1 MYKDTNYAIWDIY
14 ILLDKHRRR
23 YTKVNGRVVF
33 LMPRQLA
40 LRKRSPEQQRK
51 TISDEQQAHN
61 IMRWYTKHK
70 STMLP
75 DIHLILWYIW
85 RTYFEKIVIV
95 IANMLSTSRNQEGFQ
110 DHHLHPIMMLDDV
123 RVRLQPPE
131 PRVTSHSKTVL
142 KTRRSPK
149 KSNAY

>member
-1 MYKDTNYAIWDIY
+1 MCSFLFVIWFITVCQS
-14 ILLDKHRRR
+14 K
-23 YTKVNGRVVF
+23 NGRVIF

-40 LRKRSPEQQRK
+40 LRKRSSEQQRK
-51 TISDEQQAHN
+51 TISDVQQAHN
-61 IMRWYTKHK
+61 IMRWYYTKHK
-70 STMLP
+70 SIMLP

-85 RTYFEKIVIV
+85 WTYLEKIVIV

-110 DHHLHPIMMLDDV
+110 DHHLHPMMLDDV
-123 RVRLQPPE
+123 RVRMQPPQ